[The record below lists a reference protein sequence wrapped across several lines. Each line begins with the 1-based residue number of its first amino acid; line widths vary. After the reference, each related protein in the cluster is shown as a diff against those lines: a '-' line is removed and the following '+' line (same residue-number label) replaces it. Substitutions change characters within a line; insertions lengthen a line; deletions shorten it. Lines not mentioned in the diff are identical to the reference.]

1 MSPGSFEN
9 LEAFSGTS
17 LPFPDSLAS
26 SICLRRG
33 YLWEQYLFLT
43 WYLLHH
49 AVHVEEGIWLQG
61 LLLFIFHCF
70 HHSSSNQL
78 FWLSGTQ
85 TLTPWDTLTWWRDG
99 FQRRKSNSCGLLP
112 PGGFPGTRQ
121 IQQVYRYL
129 CLAMAG
135 GSGPEASS
143 SCCSLLSCQYLCS
156 WMWDKGREFLS
167 LFTPWF
173 PEGWWINCIF
183 HSYCSCFSPFHMFT
197 GLFPLRYK
205 LGHIMKPF
213 VLYMMVEIAGRVA
226 VSNTALSPQDAK
238 HTKRKLVFSNE
249 LWFVYF
255 KYKKGVF
262 KNNDNRNLHY
272 NCGPLR
278 RYYLWALIIIIIIIK

>member
-78 FWLSGTQ
+78 FWLSGAQ

-99 FQRRKSNSCGLLP
+99 FQRRKSNSSGLLP

-121 IQQVYRYL
+121 IQQVYCYL

-143 SCCSLLSCQYLCS
+143 SCCSLLSCQCWTLSEPGGAIVNTIYAHECGTKEGNFLAYSRPGSLKADESTASFILTAHVSLLSTCLLAFS
-156 WMWDKGREFLS
+156 HWDM
-167 LFTPWF
+167 
-173 PEGWWINCIF
+173 N
-183 HSYCSCFSPFHMFT
+183 
-197 GLFPLRYK
+197 
-205 LGHIMKPF
+205 
-213 VLYMMVEIAGRVA
+213 
-226 VSNTALSPQDAK
+226 
-238 HTKRKLVFSNE
+238 
-249 LWFVYF
+249 
-255 KYKKGVF
+255 
-262 KNNDNRNLHY
+262 
-272 NCGPLR
+272 
-278 RYYLWALIIIIIIIK
+278 